1 MGGVRMKSIEKI
13 RQELLLKEMR
23 VAFWETNG
31 SIPSTKELEKLEEAM
46 V

>member
-1 MGGVRMKSIEKI
+1 MKKVEKV

-23 VAFWETNG
+23 VAFWECNG
-31 SIPSTKELEKLEEAM
+31 SIPSTAELERLEEAL